1 MSGPTPTG
9 VAGVAGHPAGTL
21 GLWPQVRAG
30 RLFLAL
36 MVALVALAWLGLV
49 VWKWSPYGGYL
60 NHGAHHG
67 TQFSGAHLRLLGFFV
82 AAWTL
87 MTVAMMLP
95 TSLPL
100 VAFFQSLVRE
110 RSERAR
116 LVALLVTGYLG
127 VWIAFALVAHSG
139 EQAIQAA
146 VDRNGWMGANAWV
159 IGASTFVVAGVYQFT
174 GLKYRC
180 LDKCRS
186 PVGFVLAHWRGRREG
201 FEALRLGAHHGIFCL
216 GCCWSLMLLMFA
228 VGAGNLGWMLAL
240 AAVMATEK
248 NVSWGRR
255 LSAPVGLVLVVSGIA
270 LAIAGFA
277 GAETQQFGNVR
288 AIVGPGPVTTSLRH
302 GAYRLEFGIQPNRAS
317 VPNTVALRIGR
328 AGRPVVGADIT
339 ATLTMLDMSMGSQT
353 YHLGE
358 SAAGLYRFSTPALVM
373 SGRWGISFQVRPPR
387 RSRFDVAVLDHASG

>member
-1 MSGPTPTG
+1 MAKAFPQAEVFAVDISDD
-9 VAGVAGHPAGTL
+9 AL
-21 GLWPQVRAG
+21 GLARENAARLGLDANVIFKKADLLDGIEEAFDLIVANLPYIAMADRSALSREVLHDPEVALFGGKGGDEIVRKLIDSARDHLRTG
-30 RLFLAL
+30 GMLAL
-36 MVALVALAWLGLV
+36 ELGL
-49 VWKWSPYGGYL
+49 G
-60 NHGAHHG
+60 
-67 TQFSGAHLRLLGFFV
+67 
-82 AAWTL
+82 
-87 MTVAMMLP
+87 
-95 TSLPL
+95 
-100 VAFFQSLVRE
+100 
-110 RSERAR
+110 
-116 LVALLVTGYLG
+116 
-127 VWIAFALVAHSG
+127 
-139 EQAIQAA
+139 QA
-146 VDRNGWMGANAWV
+146 
-159 IGASTFVVAGVYQFT
+159 
-174 GLKYRC
+174 
-180 LDKCRS
+180 
-186 PVGFVLAHWRGRREG
+186 E
-201 FEALRLGAHHGIFCL
+201 
-216 GCCWSLMLLMFA
+216 
-228 VGAGNLGWMLAL
+228 AL

-358 SAAGLYRFSTPALVM
+358 SAAGLYRISTPALVM